1 MAIDRDKGFINDLD
15 GGDSFYSYYTN
26 RTGDIWIIEEDAF
39 SFKEK
44 NSPEFLDKSEA
55 VYPEM
60 KEKLKTFTDN
70 LKQDDNP
77 VLKIVYLKKTH
88 GTKVT
93 RGSADTDSLIHKLA
107 AA

>member
-1 MAIDRDKGFINDLD
+1 MSIDRDKGFINDLD
-15 GGDSFYSYYTN
+15 GGDSFYPYYTN

-44 NSPEFLDKSEA
+44 ISPEFLDNSVA
-55 VYPEM
+55 SHPEM

-77 VLKIVYLKKTH
+77 VLKIVYLKKNTIQ
-88 GTKVT
+88 K
-93 RGSADTDSLIHKLA
+93 
-107 AA
+107 

>member
-1 MAIDRDKGFINDLD
+1 MTIDRDKGFINDLD
-15 GGDSFYSYYTN
+15 GGASFFPYYTN
-26 RTGDIWIIEEDAF
+26 RTGDIWVIEEDAF

-44 NSPEFLDKSEA
+44 NNPEFLDKSEA

-77 VLKIVYLKKTH
+77 VLKIVYLKKHTVQ
-88 GTKVT
+88 K
-93 RGSADTDSLIHKLA
+93 
-107 AA
+107 